1 VKQVYDLI
9 RGTNPAPGA
18 WTTLNG
24 AEVDIFD
31 CALVPGD
38 GVSGRVREV
47 SDEGIAVQCVGG
59 RILIKRVRPKGEA
72 KMPAAEWAAATGLE
86 AGATLGT

>member
-24 AEVDIFD
+24 AEVDVYD

-38 GVSGRVREV
+38 GISGRVREV
-47 SDEGIAVQCVGG
+47 SDAGVAVQCVGG
-59 RILIKRVRPKGEA
+59 RILIKRVRPAGGA
-72 KMPAAEWAAATGLE
+72 KIPAAEWAASVGL
-86 AGATLGT
+86 APGATLGS